1 MKREVGGAECKGVF
15 KLQTSSLYKSI
26 FGYSL
31 ADIDGLTD
39 RLIDDFTIAIDRLGN
54 TDQIRR
60 QIDPQWVVLA
70 AGKGSRID
78 PTGRLNKML
87 DIWFGQ
93 KNVLD
98 LSRQHL
104 PTTRPHIIVVNPVTY
119 QRLISLNTNQVILC
133 VQETPDG
140 TGGALRAALPELQN
154 SNAEFIGV
162 AFGDEP
168 FLPPNIFWR
177 TLISHF
183 IRQADITLC
192 AKKPET
198 VVDKGGLFFDP
209 EGRFMG
215 TKEWYDMTEAE
226 QAEMWQR
233 LEQGTAYTNTGITLV
248 RRLAM
253 IERLDRLQSHKN
265 GTELHHVDLIG
276 HFYQDGLKT
285 NAYVHQANLVS
296 GVNRWSNVLAGE
308 ELRYSQARTLLA
320 EKGVRV
326 DPQAQITFQSNSL
339 HSLDEDLQIGVGCHL
354 LGRIHLG
361 SEVKIGDYCRLENV
375 TLTGKTIVGDR
386 TSLIDVTADDTV
398 FADNQIELPISTP
411 ISGLRTKT
419 EIQEANFTAAQVD
432 AAVKLWSVTANA
444 TVIPTQTI
452 LDHRV
457 IGVPTLPQTLWWDQL
472 VTEPYLPGVF
482 TLGEKQHLPDWE
494 QLRQHIR
501 SHSKTELIS
510 RSTRNELLAGIAE
523 QAVVDLLDLKRSD
536 GEYVVSDLTAEQ
548 VWGAVFEIVK
558 IVTGNPDPY
567 YRDKRLARQ
576 TAFQQLA
583 PKLDWQQ
590 KLRLVIAGN
599 IIDYSSAR
607 VIKKLTD
614 NPSYFDQ
621 ALSAAVSTD
630 FSINCFDRF
639 SQDVIEADPKSIVWL
654 VDNDGEVVFDLWLVE
669 QLVELGHRITVVGKP
684 EPASNDATV
693 ADLYQMAEHPF
704 FQQLPQQIYAG
715 DIQFI
720 SSGSITIG
728 TNLHQATT
736 EFATAILNADL
747 VISKGQGNFFTTR
760 GLRRDT
766 FYLLMSKGVTAE
778 ESTGIVADHSKL
790 IDGLILGYVPAGTH
804 YPGTLAGFCHL

>member
-1 MKREVGGAECKGVF
+1 M
-15 KLQTSSLYKSI
+15 
-26 FGYSL
+26 
-31 ADIDGLTD
+31 
-39 RLIDDFTIAIDRLGN
+39 
-54 TDQIRR
+54 
-60 QIDPQWVVLA
+60 
-70 AGKGSRID
+70 
-78 PTGRLNKML
+78 
-87 DIWFGQ
+87 
-93 KNVLD
+93 
-98 LSRQHL
+98 
-104 PTTRPHIIVVNPVTY
+104 
-119 QRLISLNTNQVILC
+119 
-133 VQETPDG
+133 
-140 TGGALRAALPELQN
+140 
-154 SNAEFIGV
+154 
-162 AFGDEP
+162 
-168 FLPPNIFWR
+168 
-177 TLISHF
+177 
-183 IRQADITLC
+183 
-192 AKKPET
+192 
-198 VVDKGGLFFDP
+198 
-209 EGRFMG
+209 
-215 TKEWYDMTEAE
+215 
-226 QAEMWQR
+226 
-233 LEQGTAYTNTGITLV
+233 
-248 RRLAM
+248 
-253 IERLDRLQSHKN
+253 
-265 GTELHHVDLIG
+265 
-276 HFYQDGLKT
+276 
-285 NAYVHQANLVS
+285 
-296 GVNRWSNVLAGE
+296 
-308 ELRYSQARTLLA
+308 
-320 EKGVRV
+320 
-326 DPQAQITFQSNSL
+326 
-339 HSLDEDLQIGVGCHL
+339 
-354 LGRIHLG
+354 
-361 SEVKIGDYCRLENV
+361 
-375 TLTGKTIVGDR
+375 
-386 TSLIDVTADDTV
+386 
-398 FADNQIELPISTP
+398 
-411 ISGLRTKT
+411 
-419 EIQEANFTAAQVD
+419 
-432 AAVKLWSVTANA
+432 
-444 TVIPTQTI
+444 
-452 LDHRV
+452 
-457 IGVPTLPQTLWWDQL
+457 
-472 VTEPYLPGVF
+472 
-482 TLGEKQHLPDWE
+482 
-494 QLRQHIR
+494 
-501 SHSKTELIS
+501 
-510 RSTRNELLAGIAE
+510 AGIAE

-804 YPGTLAGFCHL
+804 YPGTLASFCHL

>member
-1 MKREVGGAECKGVF
+1 MECEGVF
-15 KLQTSSLYKSI
+15 KLQTSNLCKSL
-26 FGYSL
+26 FGCSL

-39 RLIDDFTIAIDRLGN
+39 RLIEDFTLAIDRLGN
-54 TDQIRR
+54 SDQIQR

-78 PTGRLNKML
+78 PTGRLNKTL

-93 KNVLD
+93 ENVLD

-104 PTTRPHIIVVNPVTY
+104 PTTRPHIIVVNPGTY
-119 QRLISLNTNQVILC
+119 QRLISLNMDQVILC

-140 TGGALRAALPELQN
+140 TGGALRAALPEIQN
-154 SNAEFIGV
+154 SDAEFIGV

-168 FLPPNIFWR
+168 FLPPNIFWQ

-183 IRQADITLC
+183 IQRADITLC

-209 EGRFMG
+209 EGRLMG

-248 RRLAM
+248 HRQAM
-253 IERLDRLQSHKN
+253 IERIDRLQSHKN
-265 GTELHHVDLIG
+265 GTEFHHVDLIR

-285 NAYVHQANLVS
+285 NAYVYQADLVS

-308 ELRYSQARTLLA
+308 ELRYSQARALLA

-326 DPQAQITFQSNSL
+326 DPQAQITFQSNFP
-339 HSLDEDLQIGVGCHL
+339 HSLDEDLKIGVGCHF

-361 SEVKIGDYCRLENV
+361 SEVQIGDYCRLENV
-375 TLTGKTIVGDR
+375 TLTGKTIVGNS

-398 FADNQIELPISTP
+398 FTDNRIELPISTP

-419 EIQEANFTAAQVD
+419 EIQEANFTATQVD
-432 AAVKLWSVTANA
+432 AAVKLRSITANA

-452 LDHRV
+452 LDRRV
-457 IGVPTLPQTLWWDQL
+457 IGIPTLPQTLWWDQL

-482 TLGEKQHLPDWE
+482 TLGEKRHLPDWG

-501 SHSKTELIS
+501 SHSKTELIA

-536 GEYVVSDLTAEQ
+536 GEYVVSNLTAEQ

-558 IVTGNPDPY
+558 IVTGNLDPY

-576 TAFQQLA
+576 TAFQQLV

-639 SQDVIEADPKSIVWL
+639 SQDVIEANPKSIVWL
-654 VDNDGEVVFDLWLVE
+654 IDNDGEAVFDLWLVE

-704 FQQLPQQIYAG
+704 FQQLPQQIHAG

-766 FYLLMSKGVTAE
+766 FYLLMSKGITAE
-778 ESTGIVADHSKL
+778 ESTGVVADHSKL

-804 YPGTLAGFCHL
+804 YPGTLADFCQL